1 MQFNVIGAGRLG
13 KNLAL
18 ALVNSGLAQLAA
30 VCNTSLD
37 SAEQAIQQIG
47 SGFAVTSLAELPKVN
62 LTFITTP
69 DDLIFSI
76 AQQLK
81 EQVSSDSFIVH
92 CSGVLSS
99 AELMPLKTRG
109 CHIASLHPLKAF
121 SKGNLDQRA
130 FMHCDCVIEGDELA
144 VEFLSPLFTKLGA
157 RIIPIKADGKT
168 IYHAAAVIA
177 SNYLVTLAAT
187 AADLLQEAGI
197 EAKLA
202 QQMIVNLMTSSLN
215 NVQQASEIKNAL
227 TGPLARGDLNTINR
241 HLKALKNCFAN
252 ELYRHAALAT
262 LPITDLDA
270 KLKSALAVLLQ
281 KAIQEG

>member
-13 KNLAL
+13 KNIAL
-18 ALVNSGLAQLAA
+18 ALTNSGLAQLAA
-30 VCNTSLD
+30 VCNTTLD

-47 SGFAVTSLAELPKVN
+47 SGFAVTQLADLPKVN

-69 DDLIFSI
+69 DDLIYSI
-76 AQQLK
+76 AEQLR
-81 EQVSSDSFIVH
+81 EQVSTDSFIVH

-121 SKGNLDQRA
+121 SEGNLDQRA

-144 VEFLSPLFTKLGA
+144 VELLTPLFTTLGA
-157 RIIPIKADGKT
+157 RIIPIKADGKA

-197 EAKLA
+197 EAKPA

-227 TGPLARGDLNTINR
+227 TGPLARGDFNTISR

-262 LPITDLDA
+262 LPITDLDT
-270 KLKSALAVLLQ
+270 KLKSALTVLLQ
-281 KAIQEG
+281 KAL